1 MKIGVNDIVDC
12 KIGTNQV
19 AKVYLGSNL
28 VWEKSGSTLLL
39 DVYPNA
45 SVAYSLR
52 KLRTAYAGDAIKV
65 RRSSDNT
72 EQDIGFSSDELDT
85 SSLLSFVGSGDGFV
99 SSWYDQSGLGNN
111 NAAQSS
117 AANQPK
123 IVSSGSIIVNN
134 GKSAVEFDGNDNLPN
149 GVGSSTP
156 ANLSAFAVRG
166 ISPYPSSFKTVFNYK
181 VFGITHNSSAG
192 GSYGNGAHVFK
203 AVSSAIGKS
212 DDYPTTTGQAIDTII
227 NKTILERNNFAATLA
242 SGGTYGA
249 GTSAIGSWN
258 GTSQGFI
265 GTIQELI
272 IYETDQLTNKSGIQ
286 TNINKNYNIYWDGS
300 QTGVLDDYPNAS
312 AAYSLRALNSAYT
325 GASIKVRRSS
335 DNAEQD
341 INLLYD
347 GSLNTSSLL
356 SFVGSND
363 GFVTVWYDQSGNNE
377 DASDSN
383 ANSQASIVLSG
394 VLNTTNGNP
403 AALGQSNSGY
413 TTGRS
418 IFNGADGTFSG
429 FVVSKLTNQFDGV
442 ICLRDSGADLFRY
455 FNTSSSTFRVQSWAN
470 GGGSQVLVTEP
481 ISANSD
487 AISSFIRGLDTLSTS
502 SNTLTN
508 SMSGLSAPLK
518 HTGDNLTVM
527 GFTNGNAGLESYF
540 SEAIMYPSDQTSN
553 RIAIEANINANYNI
567 YWDGSQTGLLDDYP
581 NASAA
586 YSLRALNSAY
596 TGASIKVR
604 RSSDNAEQDI
614 NLLYDG
620 SLNTSSLLSF
630 VGSGDGFVTVWYDQ
644 SGNNED
650 ATQTTA
656 AKQPKIVNAGSVIL
670 ENGKPIIE
678 SSNNNL
684 MSLPINGSIQNYI
697 FGVMQGSNDPYN
709 LFLSGSGTG
718 YALASQTSTAAINS
732 NVVTNSLYTNNVLQS
747 PSVRTDIKNLF
758 LSQSTFYLDA
768 SFSLSP
774 SNPILLGLNFAS
786 FPMFSSQELIFYTT
800 NQSTNRTAIEAN
812 INNHYTIY

>member
-45 SVAYSLR
+45 SAAYSLR
-52 KLRTAYAGDAIKV
+52 KLRTAYTGDAIEV
-65 RRSSDNT
+65 RIDTATTPQPSYN
-72 EQDIGFSSDELDT
+72 IGFDSDGNLDT
-85 SSLLSFVGSGDGFV
+85 ADLLSKAGSNDAYV
-99 SSWYDQSGLGNN
+99 AVWYDQSGNAN
-111 NAAQSS
+111 NATQVS
-117 AANQPK
+117 ATLQPQ
-123 IVSSGSIIVNN
+123 IVNLGVVVTDNGLPTIDYSTSGNDYLSLTTRLVNVGSAFLIYNAEISSGTNTQLLLGDTSSYNYHAGSGDNILNGSFSAPSVYNGSNYINSISKNFTNTIRPTDQ
-134 GKSAVEFDGNDNLPN
+134 SLISMIHT
-149 GVGSSTP
+149 SST
-156 ANLSAFAVRG
+156 NAVSQLTKDRNFTG
-166 ISPYPSSFKTVFNYK
+166 RSWKGNMQEVILYPSDQ
-181 VFGITHNSSAG
+181 SA
-192 GSYGNGAHVFK
+192 NRA
-203 AVSSAIGKS
+203 
-212 DDYPTTTGQAIDTII
+212 
-227 NKTILERNNFAATLA
+227 
-242 SGGTYGA
+242 
-249 GTSAIGSWN
+249 
-258 GTSQGFI
+258 
-265 GTIQELI
+265 
-272 IYETDQLTNKSGIQ
+272 GIQ
-286 TNINKNYNIYWDGS
+286 TNINTNYNIYWDGS
-300 QTGVLDDYPNAS
+300 QTGLLDDYPNAS

-540 SEAIMYPSDQTSN
+540 SEAILYPFEQSSN
-553 RIAIEANINANYNI
+553 RVAIE
-567 YWDGSQTGLLDDYP
+567 T
-581 NASAA
+581 
-586 YSLRALNSAY
+586 
-596 TGASIKVR
+596 
-604 RSSDNAEQDI
+604 
-614 NLLYDG
+614 
-620 SLNTSSLLSF
+620 
-630 VGSGDGFVTVWYDQ
+630 
-644 SGNNED
+644 
-650 ATQTTA
+650 
-656 AKQPKIVNAGSVIL
+656 
-670 ENGKPIIE
+670 
-678 SSNNNL
+678 
-684 MSLPINGSIQNYI
+684 
-697 FGVMQGSNDPYN
+697 
-709 LFLSGSGTG
+709 
-718 YALASQTSTAAINS
+718 
-732 NVVTNSLYTNNVLQS
+732 
-747 PSVRTDIKNLF
+747 
-758 LSQSTFYLDA
+758 
-768 SFSLSP
+768 
-774 SNPILLGLNFAS
+774 
-786 FPMFSSQELIFYTT
+786 
-800 NQSTNRTAIEAN
+800 N